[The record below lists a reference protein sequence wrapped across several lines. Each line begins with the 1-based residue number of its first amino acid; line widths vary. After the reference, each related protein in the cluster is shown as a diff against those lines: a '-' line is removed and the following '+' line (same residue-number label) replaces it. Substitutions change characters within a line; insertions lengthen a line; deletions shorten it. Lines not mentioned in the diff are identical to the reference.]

1 MANQTIDALQGYAGQ
16 LSEAAA
22 QAKAAANIQHQV
34 VHGGATVDV
43 ITEGGVVPSLAKQ
56 VVLAQN
62 KVNGALENVASQLAG
77 AMVYSTVALGLAGT
91 VSGAYFS
98 VVSASATEYIILYRN
113 ESGVAV
119 EKKRYS
125 SAQIDSL
132 TVNGSKVFPLNS
144 LKPRAGVISADYE
157 PFRSVFLDAEIIN
170 ANATKLYRV
179 AYIASRAGVDGATT
193 LGFRV
198 EEYDKATY
206 ETVGTPVIIHNF
218 DVNAASVYRSRGGA
232 QNIVFE
238 CTSRPGL
245 LVRLVIDVARIP
257 ADGAVFTSVN
267 PGFPGLNWYVD
278 ESCYTIKRGSNSSLT
293 INSGEVFPL
302 NALKPRGGVISADY
316 GAFRDVFLDAE
327 VINADATSLYR
338 VSYVAA
344 RASGTAGVSYL
355 GFRIERFVK
364 ADYETSGTPVIVHNF
379 ESNVATIVRAGG
391 PQNIVFEC
399 ESSPGLFIR
408 LVIDAAKIPADG
420 GSFLS
425 VNPNFPGLNWYIDE
439 SCYTIQRA
447 AVSASNKGVMG
458 VYYEYKHDLKEL
470 SFAYASGNWAYRVI
484 MKSAGAIN
492 QLFDIQTIQRAPLVG
507 DLATAAWQAIPGASG
522 ILTDYFPPM
531 VVHAV
536 NNGDPGATQIYTGG
550 SHGSDGAGG
559 GQPTAKLF
567 TLALF
572 ADGAILDKD
581 SAGYANTLS
590 LMMVNRLMGWNTW
603 AAGRYIVQQHFA
615 VDVTPHGMDINARI
629 TALEDIVVSTDNG
642 PQCYFGGFNDTQMIP
657 DGMEPTRVPLDSTK
671 VSGNKVDYPN
681 VWIVLMRSAYGTQ
694 AAWVDRTYE
703 AGDGRYV
710 SSAANFIRGG
720 GGAKFYNAIVAAF
733 SNVMSK
739 GQSYRW
745 RGGFHFM
752 SNTDKDGF
760 DTRANIRVGGKT
772 RAVAVTTGGESFFN

>member
-62 KVNGALENVASQLAG
+62 KVNGVLENVATQLAG
-77 AMVYSTVALGLAGT
+77 AAIVTTVAQGLLAT
-91 VSGAYFS
+91 VNGGYFS
-98 VVSASATEYIILYRN
+98 VVSPNATEYIILYRN

-125 SAQIDSL
+125 SAAIDSL
-132 TVNGSKVFPLNS
+132 TVNRGKVYPLNS
-144 LKPRAGVISADYE
+144 LKQRAGAISPDYE
-157 PFRSVFLDAEIIN
+157 AFRNVFLDAEIIN
-170 ANATKLYRV
+170 ADSTKLYRV
-179 AYIASRAGVDGATT
+179 PYITSRTGVDGATT

-206 ETVGTPVIIHNF
+206 ETVGTPFIIHNF
-218 DVNAASVYRSRGGA
+218 TTNAASVYRSPGGA
-232 QNIVFE
+232 QNIIFE

-245 LVRLVIDVARIP
+245 LVRLVIDVDKIP
-257 ADGAVFTSVN
+257 ADGAYYSSVN

-278 ESCYTIKRGSNSSLT
+278 ESCYTYKTASDDALT
-293 INSGEVFPL
+293 INRGKVFPL
-302 NALKPRGGVISADY
+302 NALKARAGVFNADY
-316 GAFRDVFLDAE
+316 PEFREVFLDAE
-327 VINADATSLYR
+327 VINADTVSLYR

-355 GFRIERFVK
+355 GFRIEKFVK
-364 ADYETSGTPVIVHNF
+364 ADYETVGIPVIVHNF
-379 ESNVATIVRAGG
+379 ESNAATIIRAGG

-399 ESSPGLFIR
+399 ESFPGLFIR
-408 LVIDAAKIPADG
+408 LVIDGAKIPADG
-420 GSFLS
+420 TYFGA
-425 VNPNFPGLNWYIDE
+425 VNPNFPARNWYIDE
-439 SCYTIQRA
+439 TCYTIQRTGA
-447 AVSASNKGVMG
+447 AAANKGVMG
-458 VYYEYKHDLKEL
+458 VYYEYKHALKEL

-484 MKSAGAIN
+484 MKSVGAIN

-507 DLATAAWQAIPGASG
+507 DLATAVWQPIPGASG

-531 VVHAV
+531 VVRAV
-536 NNGDPGATQIYTGG
+536 NNVDPGATQIYTGG
-550 SHGSDGAGG
+550 SHGSDSAGG
-559 GQPTAKLF
+559 GQPTAKLE
-567 TLALF
+567 TLAVF
-572 ADGAILDKD
+572 SDGAILDKD

-671 VSGNKVDYPN
+671 VSGNKLDYPN
-681 VWIVLMRSAYGTQ
+681 VWIVLMRSTYGTQ

-710 SSAANFIRGG
+710 SDTANFIRGG

-733 SNVMSK
+733 SNNMSK

>member
-1 MANQTIDALQGYAGQ
+1 MADQTIEALQSYAGQ

-22 QAKAAANIQHQV
+22 QAKAAANIQHQI
-34 VHGGATVDV
+34 VHGGAAVDV
-43 ITEGGVVPSLAKQ
+43 LTEGGLVPSLAKQ
-56 VVLAQN
+56 VVLAQD
-62 KVNGALENVASQLAG
+62 KVNGVLENVATQLAG
-77 AMVYSTVALGLAGT
+77 AAIVTTVAQGLVAT
-91 VSGAYFS
+91 VNGGYFS
-98 VVSASATEYIILYRN
+98 VVSPIDTEYVILYRN

-119 EKKRYS
+119 PKKRYS
-125 SAQIDSL
+125 SAEIDSL
-132 TVNGSKVFPLNS
+132 TVNRGKIFPLNA
-144 LKPRAGVISADYE
+144 LKPRAGVISTDYE
-157 PFRSVFLDAEIIN
+157 PFRNVFLDAEIIN
-170 ANATKLYRV
+170 AESTKLYRV
-179 AYIASRAGVDGATT
+179 PYIASRTGVDGATI

-218 DVNAASVYRSRGGA
+218 DVNAASVYRSRGA

-245 LVRLVIDVARIP
+245 FVRLVIDAASIP
-257 ADGAVFTSVN
+257 ADGVFFSSVN

-278 ESCYTIKRGSNSSLT
+278 ESCYTIKRGSNNSLT
-293 INSGEVFPL
+293 INRGEVFPL
-302 NALKPRGGVISADY
+302 NALKPRAGVISADF

-327 VINADATSLYR
+327 VINADAASLYR

-344 RASGTAGVSYL
+344 RASPTAGVSYL
-355 GFRIERFVK
+355 GFRIEKFVK
-364 ADYETSGTPVIVHNF
+364 ADYETVGIPVIVHNF
-379 ESNVATIVRAGG
+379 ESNVATIIRAGG

-399 ESSPGLFIR
+399 ESFPGLFIR
-408 LVIDAAKIPADG
+408 LVIDAAKLPADG
-420 GSFLS
+420 AYFTS

-439 SCYTIQRA
+439 SCYTIQHA
-447 AVSASNKGVMG
+447 AVAAANKGVMG

-470 SFAYASGNWAYRVI
+470 SFAYASGNWAYRVF
-484 MKSAGAIN
+484 MKAAGAIN

-507 DLATAAWQAIPGASG
+507 DLANAVWQAIPGASG

-531 VVHAV
+531 VVRAV
-536 NNGDPGATQIYTGG
+536 NNADPGATQIYTGG

-572 ADGAILDKD
+572 GDGAILDKD

-671 VSGNKVDYPN
+671 LSGNKIDYPN

-694 AAWVDRTYE
+694 AAWVDRTFE

-710 SSAANFIRGG
+710 SNTANFIRGG

-733 SNVMSK
+733 SHVMDK

-752 SNTDKDGF
+752 SNTNKDGF

-772 RAVAVTTGGESFFN
+772 RSVAVTTGGESFFN